1 MAKIDTTI
9 EAVENAI
16 PNPFSDQPVDDGPSN
31 TQRHGS
37 KATLTFELAL
47 C

>member
-9 EAVENAI
+9 EAVGNAI

-37 KATLTFELAL
+37 TPTLTFELAS